1 MMILVAA
8 LLLAATSLIQ
18 YFYAHRGLTMEA
30 DQRVQR
36 ELTVSQLRIENVTR
50 PVEIAV
56 NNTAWMVEMNLS
68 NPDTLFALLRNL
80 MENNPIMA
88 DAAIAFQANYYPQ
101 KGYWYEPVVARRDNE
116 QFEQMVLGSPSH
128 DYFNLQWYK
137 QAVRSGQSFWSEP
150 YYDESAGRTTVVSY
164 ACPVKDPE
172 GKIVAVISGD
182 LTLEWLAD
190 LVQDIKLYQDTYS
203 TLESRNG
210 HLLVSPDEIP
220 SLANPVQ
227 YSMPIEST
235 GWKLNIV
242 IPRNE
247 IFRNVNRVAWLT
259 TFLQLFGLALLAW
272 IAFKS
277 VKDQSRLD
285 KVRSKKDKMD
295 NELRIAREIQMAMLP
310 KALSPEQERSDV
322 DLTSVMLPA
331 REVGGDLY
339 DFFIRDDRLFFCIG
353 DVSGKGVPAALVM
366 AVTRSLFR
374 TVSSHEKSPRRI
386 VSSMN
391 ESMAEMNENNMFVT
405 FFCGV
410 LDLRDGRLRYC
421 NAGHNVPFV
430 LDDGISD
437 LPVESNLPLGVLP
450 DMEYVEQEATLP
462 AGGTIVLYTD
472 GLTEA
477 ENAAHELLGDERAK
491 AVLSPSASVVEN
503 KQRLLDDVASFVGD
517 AERSDDLT
525 LLLIRYP
532 GAAKALVALRSL
544 TLGNDIRQ
552 IPKLADF
559 ILSIAEEK
567 HLGQSLSMNINL
579 ALEEAV
585 TNVMMYAY
593 PKGTEGT
600 VSIDALL
607 KDKSLEFTVSDSG
620 VAFDPTAAADVDIQK
635 DLKDR
640 PIGGLGIYLVK
651 KIMDEVRYQRKD
663 GRNYLTMIK
672 SI

>member
-1 MMILVAA
+1 MMVLVAA
-8 LLLAATSLIQ
+8 VLLAATSLIQ
-18 YFYAHRGLTMEA
+18 NFYAHRGLTLEA

-50 PVEIAV
+50 PVETAV

-101 KGYWYEPVVARRDNE
+101 KGYWYEPVVARRDNG
-116 QFEQMVLGSPSH
+116 QFEEMVLGSPSH
-128 DYFNLQWYK
+128 DYFNLQWYE
-137 QAVRSGQSFWSEP
+137 QAARSGQSFWSEP

-172 GKIVAVISGD
+172 GEIVAVISGD

-190 LVQDIKLYQDTYS
+190 LVQDVKLYQDTYS

-210 HLLVSPDEIP
+210 HLLVSPEEIP
-220 SLANPVQ
+220 NLANPVQ

-259 TFLQLFGLALLAW
+259 SILQLFGLALLAW

-277 VKDQSRLD
+277 VKDQSRLE

-322 DLTSVMLPA
+322 DLTSVMVPA

-339 DFFIRDDRLFFCIG
+339 DFFIRDDKLFFCIG

-374 TVSSHEKSPRRI
+374 TVSSHEKSPRHI

-410 LDLRDGRLRYC
+410 LDLKDGRLRYC

-430 LDDGISD
+430 MDDGISD
-437 LPVESNLPLGVLP
+437 LPAVPNLPLGVLP

-477 ENAAHELLGDERAK
+477 ESASHELLGEERAK
-491 AVLSPSASVVEN
+491 AVLSTSASVVEN
-503 KQRLLDDVASFVGD
+503 KERLLEGVASFVGD

-525 LLLIRYP
+525 LLIIRYP
-532 GAAKALVALRSL
+532 GADKALVAQRSL

-567 HLGQSLSMNINL
+567 HLSQSLSTNINL

-600 VSIDALL
+600 VTIDALL

-620 VAFDPTAAADVDIQK
+620 VAFDPTAAPDVDIQK

-672 SI
+672 LT

>member
-18 YFYAHRGLTMEA
+18 YFYAHRGLLMEA

-50 PVEIAV
+50 PVETAV

-101 KGYWYEPVVARRDNE
+101 KGYWYEPVVARRENDQLE
-116 QFEQMVLGSPSH
+116 EMVLGSSSH
-128 DYFNLQWYK
+128 DYFNLQWYV
-137 QAVRSGQSFWSEP
+137 QASRSGQSFWSEP

-190 LVQDIKLYQDTYS
+190 LVQDVKLYQDTYS

-220 SLANPVQ
+220 RLANPVQ

-277 VKDQSRLD
+277 VKDQSRLE

-310 KALSPEQERSDV
+310 KALSPEKERSDI

-374 TVSSHEKSPRRI
+374 TVSSHEKSPRHI

-410 LDLRDGRLRYC
+410 LDLKDGRLRYC

-430 LDDGISD
+430 MDDGISD
-437 LPVESNLPLGVLP
+437 LPAEPNLPLGVLP

-477 ENAAHELLGDERAK
+477 ENASHELLGEERAK

-503 KQRLLDDVASFVGD
+503 KQRLLEGVASFVGN

-532 GAAKALVALRSL
+532 GADRALVAQRSL

-567 HLGQSLSMNINL
+567 HLGQSLSMNLNL

-593 PKGTEGT
+593 PEGTEGT
-600 VSIDALL
+600 VTIDALL
-607 KDKSLEFTVSDSG
+607 KEKSLEFTVSDSG
-620 VAFDPTAAADVDIQK
+620 VAFDPTSAPDVDIQK

-651 KIMDEVRYQRKD
+651 KIMDEVRYQRKE
-663 GRNYLTMIK
+663 GCNYLTMIK
-672 SI
+672 LI